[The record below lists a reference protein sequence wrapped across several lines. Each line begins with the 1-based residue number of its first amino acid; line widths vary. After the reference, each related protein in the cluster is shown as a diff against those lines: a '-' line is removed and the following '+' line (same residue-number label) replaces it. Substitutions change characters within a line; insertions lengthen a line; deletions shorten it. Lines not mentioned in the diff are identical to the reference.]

1 VRLTL
6 GTFQLPDLN
15 KFLEDTKSAFGSASI
30 EAEKFLKGWETA
42 QGGTEAGINK
52 DYAQQLQNWKDLL
65 SQQAITQQEFDSIS
79 GNLEKDRLAGLK
91 RPRQDNGASTWGD
104 AWQDMFTQLASSG
117 RDFARSITQDIGSAI
132 ESLNQQL
139 AKMVATG
146 QGG

>member
-1 VRLTL
+1 M
-6 GTFQLPDLN
+6 
-15 KFLEDTKSAFGSASI
+15 
-30 EAEKFLKGWETA
+30 
-42 QGGTEAGINK
+42 
-52 DYAQQLQNWKDLL
+52 L